1 MTNVIDF
8 PKRDTGFEIEGEM
21 ARCPQFLSQML
32 EEEGFEKYPDYVW
45 IAATQMVDGKDEGF
59 PVRNCGKYSIS
70 DGDNGEVVLYRKLQS
85 LGKVIRLSVRV
96 EDIKDAQWLDVFAGG
111 RYE

>member
-1 MTNVIDF
+1 MTKVIDF
-8 PKRDTGFEIEGEM
+8 RKRHSGVEIEVELGG
-21 ARCPQFLSQML
+21 CPQFLSQML
-32 EEEGFEKYPDYVW
+32 EEDGFENYPDYVW
-45 IAATQMVDGKDEGF
+45 IAATQMVDGEDDC
-59 PVRNCGKYSIS
+59 NAYSIS
-70 DGDNGEVVLYRKLQS
+70 DGDNGEVVLYRKLPS